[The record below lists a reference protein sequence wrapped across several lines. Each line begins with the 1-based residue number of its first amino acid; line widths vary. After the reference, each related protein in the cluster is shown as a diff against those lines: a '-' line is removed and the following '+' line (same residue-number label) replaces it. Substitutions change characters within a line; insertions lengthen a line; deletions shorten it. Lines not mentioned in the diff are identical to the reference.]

1 MFEEIRIMFSLRNA
15 LLAGLAV
22 SAVAATAGQAAA
34 QSVNDYNYIGV
45 GGSDEGFVVNGK
57 VTLTKNLSLRPA
69 AMTEFDDFTVL
80 IPVTY
85 DFSPLS
91 ASAEDRLLPFAGAG
105 VRIDTEGDNNFGL
118 LVNGGADYR
127 ITDKWVANGSANVSF
142 LGETEFDF
150 ILGVG
155 YSF

>member
-1 MFEEIRIMFSLRNA
+1 MLSLRNA
-15 LLAGLAV
+15 LVAGLAL
-22 SAVAATAGQAAA
+22 STVAATAVPAAA
-34 QSVNDYNYIGV
+34 QSENDYNYIGV

-57 VTLTKNLSLRPA
+57 AKLTDNLSLRPA
-69 AMTEFDDFTVL
+69 ALTDFDEFTFL

-91 ASAEDRLLPFAGAG
+91 ATGEDRLLPFAGAG
-105 VRIDTEGDNNFGL
+105 VRIDNQGDENFGL
-118 LVNGGADYR
+118 LLTGGADYR

-142 LGETEFDF
+142 IGDTEFDF
-150 ILGVG
+150 VLGVG

>member
-1 MFEEIRIMFSLRNA
+1 MFKLRNV

-22 SAVAATAGQAAA
+22 SAIATSANSASA
-34 QSVNDYNYIGV
+34 QSANDYNYIGV
-45 GGSDEGFVVNGK
+45 GGSDEGFAVNGK
-57 VTLTKNLSLRPA
+57 AKLTDNLSLRPA
-69 AMTEFDDFTVL
+69 VITDFDDFTFL

-91 ASAEDRLLPFAGAG
+91 DGVGDSLLPFAGAG
-105 VRIDTEGDNNFGL
+105 VRIDNDGDENFAL

-127 ITDKWVANGSANVSF
+127 INDNWVANGSANVSF
-142 LGETEFDF
+142 IGDTEFDF
-150 ILGVG
+150 ILGIG